1 MEILRI
7 LIILILTLFVSIP
20 LGKNLITALKT
31 GTIRHTDTTSKYSK
45 DENPVKFWSLVILF
59 FSFMATM
66 IFGLISMIFKYLGE
80 I

>member
-7 LIILILTLFVSIP
+7 LIILILTLLVSIP
-20 LGKNLITALKT
+20 LGKNILTALKT